1 MYFFYLD
8 ESGEKN
14 PEVKKDEPFVFI
26 ALCMYE
32 LQWKRFEN
40 TINGRKLKLIG
51 EINNREGIQLDLA
64 DAEIRSSDI
73 RIPKNRIK
81 HKFLKY
87 LTEDELKGLTDLY
100 YQQLEE
106 RHFTIFATVID
117 KKCVENY
124 MDIEKLLKKV
134 YELIL
139 ERAENFLQNDHPKN
153 RAVFILDN
161 TSKQLNRSL
170 AMKHAYFQR
179 SGTSSGLLLKHIIEI
194 PFFVE
199 SYLSNGVQ
207 LADLCAY
214 NVYRTFLSNDEKYP
228 FFQKMLPFF
237 YKSDRTR
244 NDKIDGLKIFPDN
257 HRWEDLVDKIEKER
271 ARLIKERA
279 QK

>member
-14 PEVKKDEPFVFI
+14 PEAKKDEPFVFL

-32 LQWKRFEN
+32 MQWKRFEN
-40 TINGRKLKLIG
+40 TINGRKIKLIT

-64 DAEIRSSDI
+64 DAEIRSSDV
-73 RIPKNRIK
+73 RIPKNRKK
-81 HKFLKY
+81 HNFLKY
-87 LTEDELKGLTDLY
+87 LTDEELNRLIELY

-106 RHFTIFATVID
+106 RHFTIFAAVID

-124 MDIEKLLKKV
+124 MGIEKLLKKV

-214 NVYRTFLSNDEKYP
+214 NVYRTFLSNDEKFP
-228 FFQKMLPFF
+228 FFQKMLPYF

-244 NDKIDGLKIFPDN
+244 NNKIDGLKIFPDN
-257 HRWEDLVDKIEKER
+257 HKWKDLADKIEKER